1 MYKRKTKDI
10 YEIWTNYGYGW
21 ECETRATTYAEAKQ
35 LYKDYLYNTDARVKI
50 EKRRERLEE
59 AK

>member
-21 ECETRATTYAEAKQ
+21 ECETCAETYAEIKQ

-59 AK
+59 TK

>member
-1 MYKRKTKDI
+1 MYKRKTRDI

-35 LYKDYLYNTDARVKI
+35 DYKAYRENTNAQIKI
-50 EKRRERLEE
+50 KKRRERLE
-59 AK
+59 KTK